1 MVVGNFNTLEAA
13 QVMSDAA
20 KNAFMKVLVSPKE
33 GWEGYVMRVV
43 ELGAE
48 GYSPKHQHPWP
59 HINFVI
65 EGEGTLFIDGVDNP
79 LTPGAYAYVPANAM
93 HQFSNK
99 GQSAL
104 KFICIVPEE
113 GHQ

>member
-1 MVVGNFNTLEAA
+1 MVVGNFNNLEATK
-13 QVMSDAA
+13 VMSDAA
-20 KNAFMKVLVSPKE
+20 KDAFMKVLISPKE

-43 ELGAE
+43 ELGDH

-65 EGEGTLFIDGVDNP
+65 EGEGSLQIGDEHHPLKAGVF
-79 LTPGAYAYVPANAM
+79 AYVPADTL
-93 HQFSNK
+93 HQFSNT
-99 GQSAL
+99 GEQTL